1 MNNENLNGMKR
12 LTIVVFGGTGDLMK
26 RKLVPALASLL
37 YKKII
42 SSDSTIIGIARGD
55 LNDESYKN
63 VLIESAKNSV
73 NKEQI
78 KQLNIKFFRGDANN
92 PESLAKLSDFIKSIE
107 PKEGRNRILY
117 LSTSFNLFPAIIQQ
131 LKAQSLHEQKNS
143 NFVRVVFEKPFGFN
157 LESSNILEKSIHNVF
172 SEDQIFRIDHY
183 LAKETVQNIS
193 ILKFT
198 NPLFNYLLRK
208 DAVESISLTVDE
220 DIGVGNRIAY
230 YNETGAIKDMIQ
242 SHLLQVLSLILM
254 ENPSE
259 LKAEK
264 IHDEKVRALQNLK
277 VLPSE
282 HHFLGQYQSYT
293 REASLLGITESKT
306 ETFARMILECVNE
319 RWKGVKLILRTGKML
334 KRKFGQIMV
343 NFRSLPDKI
352 NNPLPNIVNNQMIID
367 IYPTQDI
374 KLILNTRKPLTQGDI
389 EKISLDFCHESYFGP
404 NTTDEYATL
413 FTDIISNDKTLFTRF
428 DELRESWKII
438 EKIEQIKDKIP
449 FIFYPD
455 SSDPEDIKNL

>member
-183 LAKETVQNIS
+183 LAKE
-193 ILKFT
+193 
-198 NPLFNYLLRK
+198 
-208 DAVESISLTVDE
+208 
-220 DIGVGNRIAY
+220 
-230 YNETGAIKDMIQ
+230 
-242 SHLLQVLSLILM
+242 
-254 ENPSE
+254 
-259 LKAEK
+259 
-264 IHDEKVRALQNLK
+264 ALQNIL
-277 VLPSE
+277 
-282 HHFLGQYQSYT
+282 
-293 REASLLGITESKT
+293 
-306 ETFARMILECVNE
+306 TFRFFH
-319 RWKGVKLILRTGKML
+319 W
-334 KRKFGQIMV
+334 
-343 NFRSLPDKI
+343 
-352 NNPLPNIVNNQMIID
+352 
-367 IYPTQDI
+367 
-374 KLILNTRKPLTQGDI
+374 
-389 EKISLDFCHESYFGP
+389 
-404 NTTDEYATL
+404 TL
-413 FTDIISNDKTLFTRF
+413 S
-428 DELRESWKII
+428 
-438 EKIEQIKDKIP
+438 IP
-449 FIFYPD
+449 FPRSPNYLPR
-455 SSDPEDIKNL
+455 

>member
-131 LKAQSLHEQKNS
+131 LKAQSLHEHKNS

-157 LESSNILEKSIHNVF
+157 L
-172 SEDQIFRIDHY
+172 
-183 LAKETVQNIS
+183 
-193 ILKFT
+193 
-198 NPLFNYLLRK
+198 
-208 DAVESISLTVDE
+208 
-220 DIGVGNRIAY
+220 
-230 YNETGAIKDMIQ
+230 
-242 SHLLQVLSLILM
+242 
-254 ENPSE
+254 
-259 LKAEK
+259 
-264 IHDEKVRALQNLK
+264 
-277 VLPSE
+277 
-282 HHFLGQYQSYT
+282 
-293 REASLLGITESKT
+293 
-306 ETFARMILECVNE
+306 
-319 RWKGVKLILRTGKML
+319 
-334 KRKFGQIMV
+334 
-343 NFRSLPDKI
+343 
-352 NNPLPNIVNNQMIID
+352 
-367 IYPTQDI
+367 
-374 KLILNTRKPLTQGDI
+374 
-389 EKISLDFCHESYFGP
+389 
-404 NTTDEYATL
+404 
-413 FTDIISNDKTLFTRF
+413 
-428 DELRESWKII
+428 
-438 EKIEQIKDKIP
+438 
-449 FIFYPD
+449 
-455 SSDPEDIKNL
+455 